1 VRALAGAVWRRLV
14 DLLLLAVGVVAVLS
28 LSGCAAPRPAP
39 AVVCPEPPSLAPFA
53 ALALPAQAP
62 ARAYV
67 TNADLVRYAWDLE
80 SALGACNADK
90 EALGEWMR

>member
-1 VRALAGAVWRRLV
+1 MRALAGAVWRRLV
-14 DLLLLAVGVVAVLS
+14 DLVLLAVGVVAVLS
-28 LSGCAAPRPAP
+28 LSGCAAQRPAP

-53 ALALPAQAP
+53 ALAVPTVAP

-67 TNADLVRYAWDLE
+67 SNGDLLRYAWDLE
-80 SALGACNADK
+80 SALGSCNADK